1 MRISRFNNRLNILTS
16 NDLENTDTSPRTLS
30 PDTGE
35 HYINA
40 YNGKLKSDGNSI
52 PATLDLDD
60 IFASDEP
67 SRLDDFK
74 ISISPKKSRDKDT
87 VEDSSGDN
95 EQKDKSNKQENESD
109 GAKEVESDGVHEKT
123 LSYGYVYI
131 IIIFEAVSIVLFFI
145 AFKC

>member
-1 MRISRFNNRLNILTS
+1 MKISRFNNRLNILTS
-16 NDLENTDTSPRTLS
+16 NDLENTNTSPRTLS

-74 ISISPKKSRDKDT
+74 ISPEKKRVKDT

-123 LSYGYVYI
+123 SSYGYVYI
-131 IIIFEAVSIVLFFI
+131 IIIFEAVSIVLVFI
-145 AFKC
+145 SFKC